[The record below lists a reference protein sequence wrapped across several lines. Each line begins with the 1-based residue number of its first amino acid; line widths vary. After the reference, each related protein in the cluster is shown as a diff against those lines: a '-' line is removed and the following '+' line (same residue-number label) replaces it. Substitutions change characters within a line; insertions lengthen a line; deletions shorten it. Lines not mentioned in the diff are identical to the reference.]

1 MVLARLVI
9 VSQNASPHALGDN
22 ERVVPY
28 CNISRVVPMR
38 VLGGRTER
46 IRARRC
52 LIVYF
57 RDNVLGECQGS
68 QRLLVERTPYTKY
81 LSASFKP
88 RVIIVVE
95 EDFRA

>member
-38 VLGGRTER
+38 VLVGRTER

-81 LSASFKP
+81 LSASFMP